1 MSNSIA
7 ICSIRFVD
15 KKFENLKHR
24 LPITDWVFR
33 SMPSLFT
40 PCTSGKIH
48 VRVYAVTGELQ
59 IRLHSLPLE
68 HYVTR
73 NVIGCFRR
81 PHTWAHARW
90 NLWSRKSTFTL
101 GYETRTGKERV
112 RRTGDSTG
120 SVGEFAR
127 ELTTSL
133 KYFWRKSDEMS
144 KEGIEMIKVIFS
156 VIFEAT

>member
-15 KKFENLKHR
+15 KTFENLKHR
-24 LPITDWVFR
+24 LPITDWVFG

-81 PHTWAHARW
+81 PHTWAHARK

-101 GYETRTGKERV
+101 GYETRIGKERV

-127 ELTTSL
+127 ELTTGL
-133 KYFWRKSDEMS
+133 KYFGRNQMKCRK
-144 KEGIEMIKVIFS
+144 KVLKWLR
-156 VIFEAT
+156 